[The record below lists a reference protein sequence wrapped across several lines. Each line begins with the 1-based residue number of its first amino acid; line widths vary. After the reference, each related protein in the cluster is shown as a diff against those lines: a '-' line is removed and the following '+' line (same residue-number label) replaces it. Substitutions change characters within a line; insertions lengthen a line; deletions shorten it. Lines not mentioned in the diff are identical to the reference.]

1 MNLSFLSPLAGLVAL
16 AVLAPLVLLA
26 AAERRGSRARTL
38 LGLDNPGPAARLEMP
53 AAICT
58 LGALLGLAAAQ
69 PVLHREV
76 PQYARRDAEAIVAF
90 DISRSMLAAPARTAS
105 SRLERATAIAKR
117 LRARLADT
125 PVGVASFTDR
135 VLPHLFPSSDS
146 SAFSATVSRAIGVE
160 HPPPIGNNVTATG
173 LDVLGDVVR
182 MGYFTPGIAHRL
194 LIVLT
199 DGESRDF
206 NPEAVRRA
214 FSRRPPVKVIVV
226 RVGSRDERV
235 FGPDGLAEPTY
246 PPLEPKNGLARFLAA
261 TRGRE
266 FDARHL
272 GAAVHAA
279 HEDLGSGPRARL
291 GTAAATTDL
300 ASFLV
305 LAAALPLGLVLMRR
319 NGTG

>member
-1 MNLSFLSPLAGLVAL
+1 MNLGFLSPLAGLVAL
-16 AVLAPLVLLA
+16 AVLAPLFLLA

-38 LGLDNPGPAARLEMP
+38 LGLDAPGPAARLEMP
-53 AAICT
+53 VAICI
-58 LGALLGLAAAQ
+58 LGAFLGLAAAQ

-76 PQYARRDAEAIVAF
+76 PRYARHDAEAIVAF
-90 DISRSMLAAPARTAS
+90 DISRSMLATPTRTAP
-105 SRLERATAIAKR
+105 SRLERAKAIATR
-117 LRARLADT
+117 LRAELADT

-135 VLPHLFPSSDS
+135 VLPHLFPTSDS
-146 SAFSATVSRAIGVE
+146 SAFSATVTRAIGVE

-214 FSRRPPVKVIVV
+214 FSGRPPVKVIVV
-226 RVGSRDERV
+226 RVGSHDERV
-235 FGPDGLAEPTY
+235 FGPDGLPEPAY
-246 PPLEPKNGLARFLAA
+246 PPPQPENGLARFLAA
-261 TRGRE
+261 ARGRV
-266 FDARHL
+266 FDDRHL

-279 HEDLGSGPRARL
+279 REDLGSGPRARL

-300 ASFLV
+300 APFLV
-305 LAAALPLGLVLMRR
+305 LAAALPLGLVLRRR